1 MNVLQTPT
9 RVTDTTRTLI
19 DHAFS
24 NVCENIAKVSVPIY
38 AISDHFPVCL
48 TRKITQDFDKGP
60 LHKFIHYRDTKSFN
74 ETAFVSE
81 LENQPWSVIDI
92 FDNASDALGF
102 FSDIFNTVLSK
113 HAPKKKK
120 RVKKSKQPNWMNQDI
135 SNAIRTRDRYKLQ
148 NAEQY
153 RFCRNK
159 TKI

>member
-1 MNVLQTPT
+1 MLGDFNFNLLHETNAVKQWLDITENLNLKQLVQKPT

-102 FSDIFNTVLSK
+102 FLDIFNTVLSK
-113 HAPKKKK
+113 HAPKKEKESEK
-120 RVKKSKQPNWMNQDI
+120 I
-135 SNAIRTRDRYKLQ
+135 
-148 NAEQY
+148 
-153 RFCRNK
+153 K
-159 TKI
+159 TT